1 MRAFVNAPSLHVLV
15 VGDGDLAA
23 DTCVALREAG
33 ATCVRLRRPADR
45 ELARAVADADAV
57 AVVSH
62 DDIYAL
68 RIALVAEH
76 ARPGVALLVTIFDAT
91 VARQVVRAVPN
102 CRVVSLGDAVA
113 PLLARDCLAGA
124 GAPTRARRARSWVTR
139 QLRPYDASSRLLVGG
154 VLGVLG
160 IVAAET
166 AVGAAHFGHPLDR
179 AFYEAVKA
187 TAAIGP
193 DAVAEDGPGWYAVLT
208 GIAMLVGLAL
218 TAAATAGLV
227 HRLTTRRLI
236 GIVGH
241 RTLPRRD
248 HVVVVGLGQVGVRL
262 CLTLRRSGIPVVG
275 VERDAATAGIHVV
288 HRAGIPV
295 MVGDGSERDLLLALR
310 AGRALALASVT
321 SDDHVNVAVAVAAL
335 ALREDLRVVLR
346 AGDDDAVTETR
357 ALFPI
362 GVVRDVNRL
371 AGAELAGRIVAPD
384 AA

>member
-1 MRAFVNAPSLHVLV
+1 VRDAPLDLDVLV

-23 DTCVALREAG
+23 ETATALEGAG
-33 ATCVRLRRPADR
+33 ARCLRLRRPTDR
-45 ELARAVADADAV
+45 ELTRAVTEVGAV

-68 RIALVAEH
+68 RVALVVEH
-76 ARPGVALLVTIFDAT
+76 ARPGVPLLVTIFDAT
-91 VARQVVRAVPN
+91 VARQLVRAVPN

-113 PLLARDCLAGA
+113 PILARDCLAGA
-124 GAPTRARRARSWVTR
+124 TAPSRARRAWSSLAG
-139 QLRPYDASSRLLVGG
+139 QLHPYDASSRLLVLGA
-154 VLGVLG
+154 LGVLG

-166 AVGAAHFGHPLDR
+166 LAAWLGFDHSLPR
-179 AFYEAVKA
+179 AFYEASKA

-193 DAVAEDGPGWYAVLT
+193 DAVAEDGPDWYATLI
-208 GIAMLVGLAL
+208 GIASLVGLAL

-227 HRLTTRRLI
+227 HRLTTRRLV
-236 GIVGH
+236 GIAGR

-262 CLTLRRSGIPVVG
+262 CLTLKRAGTPVVG

-288 HRAGIPV
+288 HRAGVPV
-295 MVGDGSERDLLLALR
+295 MVGDGSERDLLQSLR
-310 AGRALALASVT
+310 VDHALALASVT
-321 SDDHVNVAVAVAAL
+321 SDDHVNVAVCVSAL
-335 ALREDLRVVLR
+335 ALHHDLRVILR

-371 AGAELAGRIVAPD
+371 AAAELAGRITAD
-384 AA
+384 TG

>member
-1 MRAFVNAPSLHVLV
+1 VPDAPLDLDVLV

-23 DTCVALREAG
+23 ETVTALQAAG
-33 ATCVRLRRPADR
+33 ARCRRLRRPGDR
-45 ELARAVADADAV
+45 ELTRAVAEAGAV
-57 AVVSH
+57 AVISH

-68 RIALVAEH
+68 RVALVAEH
-76 ARPGVALLVTIFDAT
+76 ARPAVPLLVTIFDAT
-91 VARQVVRAVPN
+91 VARQLVRAVPN

-113 PLLARDCLAGA
+113 PRLARDCLAA
-124 GAPTRARRARSWVTR
+124 ATSRTRAWRAWSSLSG
-139 QLRPYDASSRLLVGG
+139 QLRPYDASSRLLVLGA
-154 VLGVLG
+154 LGVLA
-160 IVAAET
+160 IVVAET
-166 AVGAAHFGHPLDR
+166 LAAWLGFGHSPGR
-179 AFYEAVKA
+179 AFYEAAKA

-193 DAVAEDGPGWYAVLT
+193 DAVAEEGPAWYAVLI
-208 GIAMLVGLAL
+208 GLAGLLGLAL

-236 GIVGH
+236 GIAGR

-262 CLTLRRSGIPVVG
+262 CLTLRRAGTPVVA

-288 HRAGIPV
+288 HRAGVPV
-295 MVGDGSERDLLLALR
+295 MIGDGSERDLLQRLR
-310 AGRALALASVT
+310 VDRALALASVT
-321 SDDHVNVAVAVAAL
+321 SDDHVNVAVCVSAL
-335 ALREDLRVVLR
+335 ALRDDLRVVLR

-371 AGAELAGRIVAPD
+371 AAAELAARI
-384 AA
+384 AAA